1 MKGFGFKKVDKL
13 ALKLKPELLESRE
26 RCIAFISYY
35 LTEIGENDGHTWCSV
50 DILKAAVED
59 SAPECIDVFDGVI
72 ENNSFLHQY
81 ENRIGLKLYYNLEM
95 KILKGEYIKIVYDGL
110 IENCYI
116 DLKQLNKI
124 KKFIKKN
131 EYEYI
136 GLFFEDIEPVIEVM
150 KYLNENSKAINEL
163 LYTSID
169 LQEGGD

>member
-1 MKGFGFKKVDKL
+1 MIELINDISQIMKKYGREYKIKIDPTTINVYI
-13 ALKLKPELLESRE
+13 PISELLEG
-26 RCIAFISYY
+26 FP
-35 LTEIGENDGHTWCSV
+35 
-50 DILKAAVED
+50 LKE
-59 SAPECIDVFDGVI
+59 
-72 ENNSFLHQY
+72 
-81 ENRIGLKLYYNLEM
+81 
-95 KILKGEYIKIVYDGL
+95 EYIKIVYDSL
-110 IENCYI
+110 IENSYI

-136 GLFFEDIEPVIEVM
+136 GLFFEDIEPAIEIM

>member
-1 MKGFGFKKVDKL
+1 MYRQ
-13 ALKLKPELLESRE
+13 PPCE
-26 RCIAFISYY
+26 
-35 LTEIGENDGHTWCSV
+35 
-50 DILKAAVED
+50 AV
-59 SAPECIDVFDGVI
+59 SWNV
-72 ENNSFLHQY
+72 NT
-81 ENRIGLKLYYNLEM
+81 YNFMSIPLSQPPCEAVSWN
-95 KILKGEYIKIVYDGL
+95 KEEYIKIVYDGL

>member
-1 MKGFGFKKVDKL
+1 MVELINDISQIMKKYGREYKIKINPTTVNVYI
-13 ALKLKPELLESRE
+13 PISELLEG
-26 RCIAFISYY
+26 FP
-35 LTEIGENDGHTWCSV
+35 
-50 DILKAAVED
+50 LKE
-59 SAPECIDVFDGVI
+59 
-72 ENNSFLHQY
+72 
-81 ENRIGLKLYYNLEM
+81 
-95 KILKGEYIKIVYDGL
+95 EYIKIVYDSL

-136 GLFFEDIEPVIEVM
+136 GLFFEDIEPAIEVM
-150 KYLNENSKAINEL
+150 KYLNKNSKAINEL

>member
-1 MKGFGFKKVDKL
+1 MVELINDISQIMKKYGREYKIKIDSMTVSVYI
-13 ALKLKPELLESRE
+13 PISELL
-26 RCIAFISYY
+26 
-35 LTEIGENDGHTWCSV
+35 
-50 DILKAAVED
+50 D
-59 SAPECIDVFDGVI
+59 SFP
-72 ENNSFLHQY
+72 
-81 ENRIGLKLYYNLEM
+81 
-95 KILKGEYIKIVYDGL
+95 LKGEYIKVVYDSL

-150 KYLNENSKAINEL
+150 KYLNKNAKAINEL

>member
-1 MKGFGFKKVDKL
+1 MPF
-13 ALKLKPELLESRE
+13 
-26 RCIAFISYY
+26 
-35 LTEIGENDGHTWCSV
+35 
-50 DILKAAVED
+50 
-59 SAPECIDVFDGVI
+59 
-72 ENNSFLHQY
+72 Q
-81 ENRIGLKLYYNLEM
+81 
-95 KILKGEYIKIVYDGL
+95 
-110 IENCYI
+110 
-116 DLKQLNKI
+116 KQLNKI

>member
-1 MKGFGFKKVDKL
+1 MAELINDISQIMKKYGREYKIKVDSTTVNVYI
-13 ALKLKPELLESRE
+13 PISELLVG
-26 RCIAFISYY
+26 
-35 LTEIGENDGHTWCSV
+35 LP
-50 DILKAAVED
+50 LKE
-59 SAPECIDVFDGVI
+59 
-72 ENNSFLHQY
+72 
-81 ENRIGLKLYYNLEM
+81 
-95 KILKGEYIKIVYDGL
+95 EYIKIVYDGL
-110 IENCYI
+110 VENCYI

-150 KYLNENSKAINEL
+150 KYLNKNAKAINEL

>member
-1 MKGFGFKKVDKL
+1 MVELINDISQIMKKYGREYKIKINPTTVNIYI
-13 ALKLKPELLESRE
+13 PISELLEG
-26 RCIAFISYY
+26 FP
-35 LTEIGENDGHTWCSV
+35 
-50 DILKAAVED
+50 LKE
-59 SAPECIDVFDGVI
+59 
-72 ENNSFLHQY
+72 
-81 ENRIGLKLYYNLEM
+81 
-95 KILKGEYIKIVYDGL
+95 EYIKIVYDSL
-110 IENCYI
+110 VENCYI

-150 KYLNENSKAINEL
+150 KYLNKNAKAINEL

>member
-1 MKGFGFKKVDKL
+1 MIELINDISQIMKKYGREYKIKINQMTVNVYV
-13 ALKLKPELLESRE
+13 PISELLEG
-26 RCIAFISYY
+26 FP
-35 LTEIGENDGHTWCSV
+35 
-50 DILKAAVED
+50 LKE
-59 SAPECIDVFDGVI
+59 
-72 ENNSFLHQY
+72 
-81 ENRIGLKLYYNLEM
+81 
-95 KILKGEYIKIVYDGL
+95 EYIKIVYDSL

-136 GLFFEDIEPVIEVM
+136 GLFFEDIEPAIEVM
-150 KYLNENSKAINEL
+150 KYLNKNAKAINKL

>member
-1 MKGFGFKKVDKL
+1 MAELINDISQIMKKYGREYKVKIDSTTVNVYIPV
-13 ALKLKPELLESRE
+13 AELLDTFPFKE
-26 RCIAFISYY
+26 
-35 LTEIGENDGHTWCSV
+35 
-50 DILKAAVED
+50 
-59 SAPECIDVFDGVI
+59 
-72 ENNSFLHQY
+72 
-81 ENRIGLKLYYNLEM
+81 
-95 KILKGEYIKIVYDGL
+95 EYIKVVYDSL
-110 IENCYI
+110 IEYCYI

-131 EYEYI
+131 ECEYI